1 VAVATRQQ
9 TEQRRPHDERFCRPP
24 TARPLPAERA
34 MRLAELGRALS
45 DPIRVQIVDLLRKH
59 GEMLCVCEI
68 VPLFDVSQPTISH
81 HLKVLR
87 DTGLVELDRHGI
99 WSNYRIAPAAAAEL
113 AAWLG

>member
-1 VAVATRQQ
+1 MAA
-9 TEQRRPHDERFCRPP
+9 
-24 TARPLPAERA
+24 
-34 MRLAELGRALS
+34 LGRALS

-87 DTGLVELDRHGI
+87 EAGLLELERHGI
-99 WSNYRIAPAAAAEL
+99 WSNYRVAPSTLAEL
-113 AAWLG
+113 AAWLD

>member
-1 VAVATRQQ
+1 MAA
-9 TEQRRPHDERFCRPP
+9 
-24 TARPLPAERA
+24 
-34 MRLAELGRALS
+34 LGGALS

-87 DTGLVELDRHGI
+87 EAGLVEFERHGI
-99 WSNYRIAPAAAAEL
+99 WSNYCLAPSALAEL
-113 AAWLG
+113 AAWLD

>member
-1 VAVATRQQ
+1 MAVASAERIEGRTPR
-9 TEQRRPHDERFCRPP
+9 DERFCQPP
-24 TARPLPAERA
+24 TALPLPAARA
-34 MRLAELGRALS
+34 ARMAELGRALS

-87 DTGLVELDRHGI
+87 EAGLLEFERQGI
-99 WSNYRIAPAAAAEL
+99 WSNYRIAPPALSEL
-113 AAWLG
+113 SAWLG